1 MLRSLSSFLASFLT
15 FVDETRTQVVV
26 TYVTSTL
33 LYTDTVGELRGG
45 GFRPFTAKTLRVVVM
60 SESRVPRGIEN
71 TQGAQNE
78 TKDEKSTHMPARV
91 RQVFC
96 DEFSAALVDGKAYVI
111 PHDIDA
117 GADMFTTAPP
127 TVENLQCKLSAGD
140 IACAEYEFLD
150 VRGVVGGGVVVYNS
164 GYFSKYEQER

>member
-1 MLRSLSSFLASFLT
+1 VLRSLSSFLASFLT

-33 LYTDTVGELRGG
+33 LYTDTVGEVRGG

-96 DEFSAALVDGKAYVI
+96 DEFSAALV
-111 PHDIDA
+111 
-117 GADMFTTAPP
+117 
-127 TVENLQCKLSAGD
+127 
-140 IACAEYEFLD
+140 
-150 VRGVVGGGVVVYNS
+150 GGGVVVYNS
-164 GYFSKYEQER
+164 GYLPKYEQERQCAPPQNGLATHLFGDIMKDEIFGTVIITNYSDFY